1 MAILNYR
8 LILEPNFFGK
18 IKYDKKRNQGGCKKM
33 VMNKVIMTK
42 LLYLK
47 QYYQLLYLGGNE
59 NGWLGSY

>member
-1 MAILNYR
+1 M
-8 LILEPNFFGK
+8 
-18 IKYDKKRNQGGCKKM
+18 IKKEIKADAKKM